1 MVIETSPLK
10 RAIVMMLSQSTNQY
24 KINMFNTA
32 ITFLADGALLGLTYF
47 PKGDR
52 APEFEDE
59 DWSELNIYFL
69 VIRITFRWW

>member
-1 MVIETSPLK
+1 
-10 RAIVMMLSQSTNQY
+10 
-24 KINMFNTA
+24 MFNTA

-59 DWSELNIYFL
+59 DWNELNIYFIVVRL
-69 VIRITFRWW
+69 TLDGGMSKPKKKFKDTKVGLSSAR